1 MAEFYFKSNGKFIV
15 KVENGNVTIARK
27 GIQNFLNQGS
37 KGEKSIPI
45 KSLTAI
51 QLKEPRLTTGF
62 LQFAYSGS
70 NESKGGVVSAVK
82 DENTILFTKK
92 ELDQAKELKAL
103 IEKLQNESEV
113 PNISQSSAA
122 DELKKFKVLLDEGI
136 INEEEFQAKKKQLLG
151 I

>member
-1 MAEFYFKSNGKFIV
+1 MTEFYFKSNGKFIV
-15 KVENGNVTIARK
+15 KVENGNVTITRK

-92 ELDQAKELKAL
+92 ELDQAKELKAM
-103 IEKLQNESEV
+103 IERLQNESEV
-113 PNISQSSAA
+113 PNISQMSAA
-122 DELKKFKVLLDEGI
+122 DELKKFKELLDEGI
-136 INEEEFQAKKKQLLG
+136 INDEEFLAKKKQLLG